1 MTAIP
6 TTATGPVVVALAV
19 PDLAALL
26 SALLV
31 VANIVICVLAL
42 GVIPG
47 GRRPATGM
55 AWLILVLAAPFLGIL
70 LFLLFGSTNVERRRH
85 QKQLRANERIQE
97 YTAPIAELRQETP
110 RLTYLASVARLNRH
124 LGSLPAVGGN
134 SAQFYPG
141 YADSIQAMADAIDQA
156 TEFVHAEFYITA
168 WDEVTAPFFEA
179 MVRATERDVDVRLL
193 FDHLGSRGIPVY
205 KDMLERLK
213 ATKIDWR
220 PMMPIAPLH
229 GRMRR
234 PDLRNHRKILVVD
247 GLVAFAG
254 SQNMIEASYNKPKN
268 QKAGRAWVEL
278 VVRLQGPVVQ
288 ALDAVFLT
296 DWYSETDEVLG
307 IRAPAPVLTGASS
320 DGRPSDVLTPEVV
333 GNLVAQVVPSGP
345 GFVTE
350 NNLRMF
356 NTLLYS
362 AQERISLTSPYF
374 VPDESLLYAVTT
386 AAQRGVAVELF
397 VSAEGDQF
405 MVYHAQ
411 RSYYE
416 ALLRAGVRIYLYP
429 APSVLHSKHFTIDD
443 DVAVIGS
450 SNMDMRSFALN
461 YEVSLML
468 LGPEVVARMRAVEDT
483 YRSVSREL
491 TLEEWEQRSRGS
503 RYVDNVMR
511 LTAALQ

>member
-1 MTAIP
+1 
-6 TTATGPVVVALAV
+6 
-19 PDLAALL
+19 LL

-31 VANIVICVLAL
+31 VANVVICVLAL

-55 AWLILVLAAPFLGIL
+55 AWLILVLAAPFFGIL
-70 LFLLFGSTNVERRRH
+70 MFLLFGSTHVERRRH
-85 QKQLRANERIQE
+85 EKQERANERIRQ
-97 YTAPIAELRQETP
+97 YTAPIAELSQETP

-124 LGSLPAVGGN
+124 LGSLPAVGDN
-134 SAQFYPG
+134 TAQFFSG
-141 YADSIQAMADAIDQA
+141 YADSIQAMADAVDTA

-168 WDEVTAPFFEA
+168 WDDVTAPFFEA
-179 MVRATERDVDVRLL
+179 LVRATERGVHVRLL

-205 KDMLERLK
+205 KNMLERLK

-247 GLVAFAG
+247 GRIAFAG
-254 SQNMIEASYNKPKN
+254 SQNMIEASYDKPKN

-307 IRAPAPVLTGASS
+307 IRVPVPVSAGTASVDGHPAAAVN
-320 DGRPSDVLTPEVV
+320 PEVSD
-333 GNLVAQVVPSGP
+333 LVCQVVPSGP
-345 GFVTE
+345 GFATE

-386 AAQRGVAVELF
+386 AAQRGVDVELF
-397 VSAEGDQF
+397 VCAEGDQF
-405 MVYHAQ
+405 MVHHAQ

-461 YEVSLML
+461 YEVSVML
-468 LGPEVVARMRAVEDT
+468 LGPDVVARMREVEDT
-483 YRSVSREL
+483 YRGLSREL
-491 TLEEWEQRSRGS
+491 TLAEWKERSRGS